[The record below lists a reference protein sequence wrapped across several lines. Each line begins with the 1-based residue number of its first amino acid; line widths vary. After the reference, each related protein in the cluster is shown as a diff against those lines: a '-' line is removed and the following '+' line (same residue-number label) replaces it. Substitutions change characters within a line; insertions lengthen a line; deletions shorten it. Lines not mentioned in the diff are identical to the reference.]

1 MLSSLQPLAET
12 ARTLSTEAIVM
23 CPAPDS
29 FGVVGLLEPFGFPQ
43 SSLRSITTAARTID
57 EVGSEVFMVV
67 LDTFHFALG
76 TDSYEDL
83 PIDDRLDDHRVLVT
97 GNDRLE
103 TCRQASALVTQ
114 GYAGPRSFEPFSSAL
129 LDMPQQ

>member
-1 MLSSLQPLAET
+1 
-12 ARTLSTEAIVM
+12 M
-23 CPAPDS
+23 CPALDS
-29 FGVVGLLEPFGFPQ
+29 FGVAGLLEPLGFPQ
-43 SSLRSITTAARTID
+43 SSLRSITTAARAID

-83 PIDDRLDDHRVLVT
+83 PIDDKLDDHRVLVT
-97 GNDRLE
+97 GNDRLQ

-114 GYAGPRSFEPFSSAL
+114 GYAGPRSFKPFSSAL
-129 LDMPQQ
+129 HDMPQQELIESVRASTDYVRSQMGTR